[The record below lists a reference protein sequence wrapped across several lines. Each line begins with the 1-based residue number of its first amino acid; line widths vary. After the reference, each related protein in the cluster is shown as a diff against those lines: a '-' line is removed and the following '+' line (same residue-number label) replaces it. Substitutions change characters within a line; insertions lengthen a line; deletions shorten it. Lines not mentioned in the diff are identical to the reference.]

1 MPEVVVTK
9 PREGKFNKNAARR
22 VRVAGKIPA
31 VLYGAGHDAV
41 AVEVDPKQISRI
53 LFSETGQNTIFDV
66 EVAGSPAAKAMI
78 VDTQRE
84 PIKDKLIHIDMKR
97 IALDKVLRVSV
108 RVKLL
113 GIPVGVKTEG
123 GILDQVLREVEI
135 ECLPAD
141 IPNHIDVDVSE
152 LAMHGVLRISDLPH
166 SDKIKYLNNEDAT
179 VAHVVSI
186 REEVV
191 AAPAEGEVVAVGE
204 AGATPTEPEVA
215 KKGKGEPAAAE
226 GAAKAHPLPEG
237 RSKHRWT
244 KRSENGNRT
253 GPPKPFLVV
262 GLGNPGLEYLWT
274 PHNAG
279 FMAIDRIAEQEGVV
293 VQNRR
298 CRAVTATCRIAGRET
313 ILAKPETFMNLSG
326 LALAALI
333 RGVRGGPGTRPA
345 RDLRRAGSG
354 AGDIQ
359 DQGARFARGTQRSP
373 QRNHGPG
380 QPGVAAV
387 AHRRGTGFAARSHS
401 GQAAKDRAGIISS
414 RPCARRIWPS
424 WMRCSTRW
432 QRPPGASSRT
442 DRAPQ

>member
-1 MPEVVVTK
+1 MPEVVVAK

-66 EVAGSPAAKAMI
+66 QVEGVPSAKAMI

-84 PIKDKLIHIDMKR
+84 PIQDKLIHIDMKR

-113 GIPVGVKTEG
+113 GIPIGVKTEG

-152 LAMHGVLRISDLPH
+152 LAMHGVLRVSDLPH

-191 AAPAEGEVVAVGE
+191 AAPAEGELPVAGE

-215 KKGKGEPAAAE
+215 KKGKGEAAAAE
-226 GAAKAHPLPEG
+226 GA
-237 RSKHRWT
+237 
-244 KRSENGNRT
+244 
-253 GPPKPFLVV
+253 PKP
-262 GLGNPGLEYLWT
+262 PA
-274 PHNAG
+274 AG
-279 FMAIDRIAEQEGVV
+279 G
-293 VQNRR
+293 
-298 CRAVTATCRIAGRET
+298 
-313 ILAKPETFMNLSG
+313 K
-326 LALAALI
+326 
-333 RGVRGGPGTRPA
+333 
-345 RDLRRAGSG
+345 
-354 AGDIQ
+354 
-359 DQGARFARGTQRSP
+359 
-373 QRNHGPG
+373 
-380 QPGVAAV
+380 
-387 AHRRGTGFAARSHS
+387 
-401 GQAAKDRAGIISS
+401 K
-414 RPCARRIWPS
+414 
-424 WMRCSTRW
+424 
-432 QRPPGASSRT
+432 
-442 DRAPQ
+442 